1 MLEQERFHLSSILI
15 YISIHPIH
23 PIHPIDPS
31 IRPIAMDDLTLAAI
45 AAVLTTSAVLISMLW
60 LARFAQPVLRDSNRG
75 RVDDV
80 WSLNE
85 FVASSLLG
93 T

>member
-85 FVASSLLG
+85 FVASSLLR

>member
-1 MLEQERFHLSSILI
+1 MLELERFHLSSILI
-15 YISIHPIH
+15 YISIH

-93 T
+93 I

>member
-23 PIHPIDPS
+23 PIPPIDPS